1 MRRAWT
7 NPEYRENVVSKLR
20 GRTFL
25 SRGGNSRLT
34 EPQLRLAFELDL
46 PVEFAIETASVR
58 GQFPSLPNCYKVDLA
73 DPTCQLAIEVD
84 GNSHRSKRWQF
95 LDRRKTEVLAAL
107 GWRVIRFRNEEV
119 LKDLDRV
126 VGEIERARGRA

>member
-1 MRRAWT
+1 M
-7 NPEYRENVVSKLR
+7 
-20 GRTFL
+20 